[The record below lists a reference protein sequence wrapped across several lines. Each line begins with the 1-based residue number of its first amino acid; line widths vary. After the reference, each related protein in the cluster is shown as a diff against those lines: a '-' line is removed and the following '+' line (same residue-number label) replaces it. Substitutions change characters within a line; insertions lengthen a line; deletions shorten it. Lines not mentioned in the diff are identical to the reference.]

1 MNTAAPK
8 GHTRGGSI
16 TKIFLNNSL
25 PVVPRRGLEAEVIRI
40 EYDFHGSDV
49 NQIACNSYFRRRSSS
64 CITSDRSMSA
74 ARNATRR

>member
-1 MNTAAPK
+1 MNTAAPT
-8 GHTRGGSI
+8 GHPRGGSM

-25 PVVPRRGLEAEVIRI
+25 PAVPQRGPEAVILRI

-49 NQIACNSYFRRRSSS
+49 NQIVCSSYFRRRSSS